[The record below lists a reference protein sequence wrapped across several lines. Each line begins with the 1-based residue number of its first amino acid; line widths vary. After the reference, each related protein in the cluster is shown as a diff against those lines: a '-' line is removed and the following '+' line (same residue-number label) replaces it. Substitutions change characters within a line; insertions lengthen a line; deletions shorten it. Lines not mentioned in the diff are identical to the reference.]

1 MQTENTIPGEKT
13 ELESDSKHHYNDG
26 ETTEWSAVSDQQTG
40 EATYCHR
47 ENYEKEIHIQHKRI
61 GGKTMDFAEVALRL
75 AASKA
80 VTKLPRKI
88 ILILQQKRLRRMLR
102 FAFEHSRYYR
112 AAFRAAGISGQ
123 NIDKMPIERFPT
135 IDKQVLIE
143 RFEDIITVKDITQ
156 EKMRRFDTKEN
167 AGKNLYCKYHIV
179 HSSGSTGLPAYF
191 LYDNRAWDTMLIGII
206 RAALWNMSMPEILR
220 FKQQN
225 PKILYIAAVD
235 GRYGGATAVSDGLD
249 DLGFEKLVL
258 DVQIPTDELI
268 KKLSHF
274 KPDVMIGYPTAIKL
288 LSQINELRLSPKRII
303 TCGEPL
309 DNDMRRFFR
318 KHFGC
323 EVINFYGASE
333 SIAIGV
339 GDDRSDGIYLFDDL
353 NYIEVADD
361 GIYLTCLYNFVQPL
375 IRYKIGDIVS
385 QKWSDSRY
393 PFSKLGNISG
403 RSEDVMWFNNALGRK
418 EFLHPLSVEGL
429 CIDGLIDY
437 QFVLTSE
444 THFEIHIQT
453 LGHKDINE
461 QLEAYLRRILASNGL
476 ENVTFDI
483 KRVNTIFADKRTG
496 KKRLIVDK
504 R

>member
-1 MQTENTIPGEKT
+1 
-13 ELESDSKHHYNDG
+13 
-26 ETTEWSAVSDQQTG
+26 
-40 EATYCHR
+40 
-47 ENYEKEIHIQHKRI
+47 
-61 GGKTMDFAEVALRL
+61 MDFAEVTLRL
-75 AASKA
+75 TASKA
-80 VTKLPRKI
+80 VARLPRKA
-88 ILILQQKRLRRMLR
+88 LLDLQQKRLRRMLR

-112 AAFRAAGISGQ
+112 AAFRSAGITGQ
-123 NIDKMPIERFPT
+123 NIDQMPIERFPS
-135 IDKQVLIE
+135 IDKQVLID
-143 RFEDIITVKDITQ
+143 RFDDIITVKGITQ
-156 EKMRRFDTKEN
+156 EKMRRFDTNEN
-167 AGKNLYCKYHIV
+167 VGKNLYSKYHIV

-220 FKQQN
+220 FKQSK
-225 PKILYIAAVD
+225 PKILYMAAAD
-235 GRYGGATAVSDGLD
+235 GRYGGAMAVGDGLD

-268 KKLSHF
+268 TRLSHF
-274 KPDVMIGYPTAIKL
+274 KPDVIIGYPTAIKI
-288 LSQINELRLSPKRII
+288 LSQISGLHLSPKRVI

-309 DNDMRRFFR
+309 GNDMHRFFR
-318 KHFGC
+318 RHFMC

-339 GDDRSDGIYLFDDL
+339 GDDKSDGIYLFDDL

-361 GIYLTCLYNFVQPL
+361 GIYLTCLYNFAQPL
-375 IRYKIGDIVS
+375 IRYKIGDIVTP
-385 QKWSDSRY
+385 KWSDSRY

-403 RSEDVMWFNNALGRK
+403 RSEEVMWFTNSLGRK

-429 CIDGLIDY
+429 CIEGLIDY

-453 LGHKDINE
+453 SGHKDLNE
-461 QLEAYLRRILASNGL
+461 QLCSYLRRILASNGL

-483 KRVNTIFADKRTG
+483 KRVNTIYADKRTG